1 MVNGE
6 FPNNEPDHG
15 NNREHR
21 QPYDEAGIKP
31 VLFLPLIQ
39 NQLEAREE
47 DSHQSETNVVD
58 ATAFGPF
65 EVWRVFDK
73 PHRHQDRENTNRNV
87 DVEDPAPG
95 IIVGNPTAQRW
106 ANDW

>member
-1 MVNGE
+1 MINGE
-6 FPNNEPDHG
+6 FPNNEPDHR

-47 DSHQSETNVVD
+47 DSHQSEANVVD

-65 EVWRVFDK
+65 EIWRGFVKNQPPQKSEKNK
-73 PHRHQDRENTNRNV
+73 PNV
-87 DVEDPAPG
+87 DLEKPAPG
-95 IIVGNPTAQRW
+95 IIVGNTNAH
-106 ANDW
+106 